1 MEYRRFGSMIIARL
15 DKGEEILEQL
25 RAISLAEQVK
35 LAQVSALG
43 ALDEFTAGVF
53 DTGTKQFF
61 PIFRFC
67 LQQQWSQSFLLSL
80 SRS

>member
-43 ALDEFTAGVF
+43 ALDEFTAGVLTPAQSSF
-53 DTGTKQFF
+53 SPKHSTGPTKSF
-61 PIFRFC
+61 P
-67 LQQQWSQSFLLSL
+67 LPAP
-80 SRS
+80 